1 MILRKATAD
10 GLPALLALY
19 TLAFPDEDLRP
30 LLYRLFATPGVVSLV
45 AVSGE
50 TLLAHLAMTPC
61 KPAGVLLLGPVAV
74 APGHQRQGLGR
85 RIILAGCARMAARGA
100 VQMQVLGD
108 PAFYGR
114 LGFQPD
120 RALAPPY
127 TLPPEW
133 AEAWQ
138 MLRLIDAPALTGTM
152 QVPPAWD
159 DPALWRP

>member
-1 MILRKATAD
+1 MILREMTAD
-10 GLPALLALY
+10 DLPALLALY
-19 TLAFPDEDLRP
+19 PLAFPDEDLRP
-30 LLYRLFATPGVVSLV
+30 LLLRLFATPGVMSLV
-45 AVSGE
+45 AFSGE

-61 KPAGVLLLGPVAV
+61 NPAGAVLLGPVAV
-74 APGHQRQGLGR
+74 APDHQRQGLGR

-108 PAFYGR
+108 PAFHRR

-127 TLPPEW
+127 ALPPDW

-138 MLRLIDAPALTGTM
+138 MLRLTDAPALTGTL